1 MTPRHLVVALAAVA
15 ATLPTYN
22 VVAAQRAQSSRPRGN
37 THVAAL
43 PDSLWTVQHA
53 DTRASLRG
61 LSVVSDAVAWASGTG
76 GTYLWTSD
84 GGASWHVG
92 TVPGATSLDFRDV
105 HAVSLD
111 TAYLMAAGQDTA
123 RIYRTTDRGA
133 HWTLQ
138 YENLEKGAFLDA
150 IAFFDARHGLAL
162 GDPIGG
168 HFLLLRTDDAGA
180 HWTRIPVSAVPT
192 ALDGEAAFA
201 ASGTALVTCGPHD
214 AWFATGGGAI
224 SRVFRSTD
232 GGASWRVSATPVHA
246 GTAAGIFSVACSDVR
261 HAIVVGGNYARPDTS
276 VVVAA
281 LTSDGGK
288 SWRALPAAHAAGYFS
303 GVASL
308 AESPTRVFI
317 AVGTEGT
324 GLSRDEG
331 DHWVRAD
338 SLSLNAVAV
347 APGRG
352 PRRVWG
358 VGARGR
364 IVTIDRPRAARLLL
378 HPR

>member
-1 MTPRHLVVALAAVA
+1 MLPLRALLALVLAVPAYPSQWEDPAPRP
-15 ATLPTYN
+15 ATTL
-22 VVAAQRAQSSRPRGN
+22 SRPDDSD
-37 THVAAL
+37 
-43 PDSLWTVQHA
+43 PDLLWTEQHA

-61 LSVVSDAVAWASGTG
+61 LSVINDREAWASGTG
-76 GTYLWTSD
+76 GTYLWTD
-84 GGASWHVG
+84 DAGAHWHVG

-105 HAVSLD
+105 YAASLD
-111 TAYLMAAGQDTA
+111 TAYLMVSGQDTA

-162 GDPIGG
+162 GDPIAG

-180 HWTRIPVSAVPT
+180 HWTRLPTEAVPP
-192 ALDGEAAFA
+192 ALEGDGAFA
-201 ASGTALVTCGPHD
+201 ASGTSLVTCGPHD
-214 AWFATGGGAI
+214 AWFATGGAAI

-232 GGASWRVSATPVHA
+232 GGRAWRVSALPIHA
-246 GTAAGIFSVACSDVR
+246 ASAPAGSFSVACSDTR
-261 HAIVVGGNYARPDTS
+261 HGVVVGGNYSKPDTS

-281 LTSDGGK
+281 TTSDGGT
-288 SWRALPAAHAAGYFS
+288 SWAPSPASSVAGFFS
-303 GVASL
+303 GVAIL
-308 AESPTRVFI
+308 GAAAPHTFI

-324 GLSRDEG
+324 AVSRDAG
-331 DHWVRAD
+331 ASWTRAD

-358 VGARGR
+358 VGAHGR
-364 IVTIDRPRAARLLL
+364 IVTIDPTRAARLLL
-378 HPR
+378 QPR

>member
-1 MTPRHLVVALAAVA
+1 MTSRHRLATVAVALPLLA
-15 ATLPTYN
+15 ATSVT
-22 VVAAQRAQSSRPRGN
+22 ADAQHGPR
-37 THVAAL
+37 L
-43 PDSLWTVQHA
+43 DSLWTEQHA
-53 DTRASLRG
+53 DTRASMRG
-61 LSVVSDAVAWASGTG
+61 LSVITDDVAWASGTG
-76 GTYLWTSD
+76 GSYLWTND
-84 GGASWHVG
+84 GGTHWHVG
-92 TVPGATSLDFRDV
+92 TVPGAASLDFRDV

-150 IAFFDARHGLAL
+150 IAFFDARHALAL
-162 GDPIGG
+162 GDPVGG

-180 HWTRIPVSAVPT
+180 HWNRVPRDAVPP
-192 ALDGEAAFA
+192 ALDGDGAFA

-214 AWFATGGGAI
+214 AWFATGGAAI

-232 GGASWRVSATPVHA
+232 GGHSWHVSATPVRS
-246 GTAAGIFSVACSDVR
+246 GNAAGIFSIACSDSR
-261 HAIVVGGNYARPDTS
+261 HAVVVGGNYAKPDTS

-281 LTSDGGK
+281 VTRDGGA
-288 SWRALPAAHAAGYFS
+288 SWSVSPAAAAAGYFS
-303 GVASL
+303 DVAIL
-308 AESPTRVFI
+308 GDAATPVFI

-324 GLSRDEG
+324 AISRDAG
-331 DHWVRAD
+331 AHWSRVA
-338 SLSLNAVAV
+338 SLSLNTVAI
-347 APGRG
+347 APGPG

-364 IVTIDRPRAARLLL
+364 IVTIDRTRAARLLL
-378 HPR
+378 NPR

>member
-1 MTPRHLVVALAAVA
+1 MHSRHIFLAIATALPLLASTA
-15 ATLPTYN
+15 
-22 VVAAQRAQSSRPRGN
+22 AAQGNAHLDTRA
-37 THVAAL
+37 
-43 PDSLWTVQHA
+43 DSLWTEQHA
-53 DTRASLRG
+53 DTKASMRG
-61 LSVVSDAVAWASGTG
+61 LSVVSDNVAWASGTG

-84 GGASWHVG
+84 GGMHWHVG
-92 TVPGATSLDFRDV
+92 AVPGAASLDFRDV

-111 TAYLMAAGQDTA
+111 TAYVMAAGQDTA

-150 IAFFDARHGLAL
+150 IAFFDPRHALAL

-180 HWTRIPVSAVPT
+180 HWTRVPTDAVPA
-192 ALDGEAAFA
+192 ALDGDGAFA
-201 ASGTALVTCGPHD
+201 ASGTALVTCGPRD
-214 AWFATGGGAI
+214 AWFATGGAAI

-232 GGASWRVSATPVHA
+232 AGRSWHVSATPVHS
-246 GTAAGIFSVACSDVR
+246 GNAAGIFSIACSDAR
-261 HAIVVGGNYARPDTS
+261 HAVVVGGNYAKPDTS

-281 LTSDGGK
+281 VTRDGGA
-288 SWRALPAAHAAGYFS
+288 SWTASPAASVAGFFSDVAIIRGAAT
-303 GVASL
+303 
-308 AESPTRVFI
+308 PVFI

-324 GLSRDEG
+324 ALSRDAG
-331 DHWVRAD
+331 AHWARLDA
-338 SLSLNAVAV
+338 LSINTVAI

-352 PRRVWG
+352 ARRIWG

-364 IVTIDRPRAARLLL
+364 IVTIDRSRAARLLL
-378 HPR
+378 NPR

>member
-1 MTPRHLVVALAAVA
+1 MTPQRIRTALAMALALLVAPAAAAQIAAPPGTFWTEQHA
-15 ATLPTYN
+15 ATT
-22 VVAAQRAQSSRPRGN
+22 
-37 THVAAL
+37 
-43 PDSLWTVQHA
+43 
-53 DTRASLRG
+53 ASLRG
-61 LSVVSDAVAWASGTG
+61 LSVVSDDVAWASGTH
-76 GTYLWTSD
+76 GTYLWTND
-84 GGASWHVG
+84 AGAHWHVG

-105 HAVSLD
+105 HAASLD

-138 YENLEKGAFLDA
+138 YENLAKGAFLDG
-150 IAFFDARHGLAL
+150 IAFFDARHALAL

-180 HWTRIPVSAVPT
+180 HWTRVSPEAVPP

-232 GGASWRVSATPVHA
+232 SGRTWRVSATPVHA
-246 GTAAGIFSVACSDVR
+246 GSAAAGIFSIACSDTR
-261 HAIVVGGNYARPDTS
+261 HAVVVGGNYARPDTS
-276 VVVAA
+276 VIVAA
-281 LTSDGGK
+281 TTSDGGA
-288 SWRALPAAHAAGYFS
+288 SWRESPAARAAGYFS
-303 GVASL
+303 GVAVL
-308 AESPTRVFI
+308 GDGAARVFV

-324 GLSRDEG
+324 AVSRDAG
-331 DHWVRAD
+331 NAWLRTD
-338 SLSLNAVAV
+338 SLSLNSVAV

-352 PRRVWG
+352 TPRVWS
-358 VGARGR
+358 VGANGR
-364 IVTIDRPRAARLLL
+364 IVTIDPTRAARLLL
-378 HPR
+378 QRR